1 MATEF
6 AHEPDASRYT
16 LLVDGELATV
26 LEYKKNGSNTIALVH
41 TFTPP
46 PFRGKGY
53 AGQLVEYAVND
64 IEQNTTLRIL
74 AGCSYVHE
82 WFEKHEDRKQ
92 LLER

>member
-1 MATEF
+1 MAIEF

-16 LLVDGELATV
+16 LLVDGDLASV
-26 LEYKKNGSNTIALVH
+26 VEYKKNGSNAIALTH

-46 PFRGKGY
+46 PHRGKGY
-53 AGQLVEYAVND
+53 AGQLVEYVVND
-64 IEQNTTLRIL
+64 IEQNTSLRIL

-82 WFEKHEDRKQ
+82 WFEKNEDRKV